1 MMPPPGMSKKIN
13 ALSVIGVL
21 VIGVIVFEKKLAKS
35 LREELVT
42 LKGNKNMLHSYEKLS
57 PQLGRKFFPTG
68 AQNLETTAKEW
79 RDGGKRMERRRLSAF
94 ETASPF

>member
-1 MMPPPGMSKKIN
+1 MP
-13 ALSVIGVL
+13 SVSSVSSSS
-21 VIGVIVFEKKLAKS
+21 VSSFFEKKLAKS

-79 RDGGKRMERRRLSAF
+79 RDGVSLPSKRRLRF
-94 ETASPF
+94 EQVF